1 MIMHALKKIFVH
13 SPWSYIGAV
22 VLAVAVGLFRY
33 FALPEGLNAAFVRSE
48 CLSVSGVVT
57 FLVGMLLMV
66 GYFGAFDLFGYV
78 FSPGRT
84 GSVRKYRNY
93 TDYTEK
99 MVEKR
104 SRGNLYFVPFFVV
117 GALVVLLSVLLG

>member
-1 MIMHALKKIFVH
+1 MYALKKIFVH
-13 SPWSYIGAV
+13 SPWSYISAAI
-22 VLAVAVGLFRY
+22 LAVAVGLFRY
-33 FALPEGLNAAFVRSE
+33 FALPEGLNAAYVRGE

-84 GSVRKYRNY
+84 GNVRKYSSY
-93 TDYTEK
+93 ADYTEK

-104 SRGNLYFVPFFVV
+104 SKGNLYFVPFFVV